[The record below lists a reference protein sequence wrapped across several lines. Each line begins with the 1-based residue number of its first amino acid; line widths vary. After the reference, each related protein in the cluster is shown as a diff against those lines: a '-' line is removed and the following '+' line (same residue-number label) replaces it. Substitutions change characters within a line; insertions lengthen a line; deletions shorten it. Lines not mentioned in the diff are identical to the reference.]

1 MDAIVLIGRLLFVLI
16 FVVQGWQH
24 LAKSTA
30 LAGYAQ
36 SKGVPFAKLSVI
48 GSGLLMLAGSVMVA
62 LGLWGDLGALLII
75 VFLLSSLVTM
85 HAFWTV
91 KDAQARQLDF
101 IQFEKNVGLIG
112 GALAFFVL
120 FAYLDS
126 DLGLTLTEPLFHL
139 S

>member
-1 MDAIVLIGRLLFVLI
+1 MDAIVLIGRLLFVVI
-16 FVVQGWQH
+16 FVIQGSQH
-24 LAKSTA
+24 LTKSAA

-36 SKGVPFAKLSVI
+36 SKGVPFARLSVI
-48 GSGLLMLAGSVMVA
+48 GSGLLMLVGSVMVV
-62 LGLWGDLGALLII
+62 LGLWGDLGTLLLIA
-75 VFLLSSLVTM
+75 FLLSSLVTM

-91 KDAQARQLDF
+91 KETQARQMDF

-120 FAYLDS
+120 FAHLGT
-126 DLGLTLTEPLFHL
+126 DLGLTLTGPLFNL